1 MVFNHKNTDAIKVR
15 FKRVGQVYI
24 LQYKYRPTSFKEWL
38 FGKWYTVMH
47 YFLPATTK
55 KKDLKETLEGIA
67 KYRVFEDL
75 NKYVLVPLKKKSVKK
90 VINTLNFNEHIAKK
104 KK

>member
-1 MVFNHKNTDAIKVR
+1 MKFNHKKTDFIKVR

-38 FGKWYTVMH
+38 FGKWHTVID
-47 YFLPATTK
+47 YVLPATLS
-55 KKDLKETLEGIA
+55 KKDLKDLKEGLI
-67 KYRVFEDL
+67 KYQIFADF
-75 NKYVLVPLKKKSVKK
+75 NKYVIEPTKKKSVKK
-90 VINTLNFNEHIAKK
+90 VVNTLTFNDHIAKK

>member
-1 MVFNHKNTDAIKVR
+1 MKFNHKKTDFIKVR

-38 FGKWYTVMH
+38 FGKWHTVMD
-47 YFLPATTK
+47 YVLPATLS
-55 KKDLKETLEGIA
+55 KKDLKDLKEGLI
-67 KYRVFEDL
+67 KYQIFADF
-75 NKYVLVPLKKKSVKK
+75 NKYVIEPTKKKSVKK
-90 VINTLNFNEHIAKK
+90 VVNTLTFNDHIAKK